1 MKIEIQD
8 LFNDWEEN
16 EVQLPEEQTNV
27 KAICSK
33 TMEKISATPK
43 KRHPLRT
50 VLIAAAAAVLLCGS
64 ALAVPAV
71 REAVGEVLGMKT
83 DRGSNAGYVTIDGV
97 TQNMKHYSVQLVI
110 TPAEDALTRFETVYR
125 PTYLPDGYIEDSGHV
140 GAVLSENRDL
150 PYEYTQAHF
159 GYLGRE
165 IDYENDDITVILTAP
180 TIQFDQLLAVDC
192 VENPDIMSEYF
203 SDIEAPETR
212 TVTLGG
218 VECQCVSGSEI
229 MQFENSTERV
239 ERKVVYWSDGNYV
252 FILRTLNAD
261 LSDKELGRIIAS
273 VEPLEDCSP
282 YLRIFNADWDV
293 EHDAIKTVYMP
304 TSMPK
309 GQKYVGGVAEDENGR
324 LMSRWSIQNSEGD
337 FIACLDLTQFTYKD
351 AYVLEI
357 MQRPEEETRII
368 NSTEVTFT
376 REIRHQEGGNAEIV
390 SAAWETDGYYFTA
403 VMDGTHV
410 EVDELAEIIA
420 SIEPNEELCVN
431 TGVPIEK
438 FYAPSSV
445 PADWEM
451 AICDMAVDSSSWC
464 VGYNIPQEN
473 TDDCYGY
480 CFLNQTTYNLCPLN
494 IRELL
499 LDETTESREINSH
512 NVSFYLDEKEAFA
525 AWQADGYYFLLT
537 INYGDSGHER
547 TIDEIAEIVASME
560 PVESEWA
567 RTMSCRPEESIET
580 YYLPKLSDEWDLVSG
595 RNDRDYEPV
604 SSFHWMSEDY
614 ASVYFTQR
622 CQRYPETSHIIDHD
636 PGAEYR
642 NVSSLGELG
651 FYTNN
656 GHTLVTWAQDGYTM
670 ELLCTDGDT
679 TKWTV
684 DDVAALV
691 ESVHSVEDITPYLIG
706 E

>member
-16 EVQLPEEQTNV
+16 EVHLPEEQTNV

-43 KRHPLRT
+43 KHHPLRT
-50 VLIAAAAAVLLCGS
+50 VLIAVAAAVLLCGS

-71 REAVGEVLGMKT
+71 REAIGEAIGIKT
-83 DRGSNAGYVTIDGV
+83 ERGSNQGYVTVDGE
-97 TQNMKHYSVQLVI
+97 TQSMKTYTIHPDISLD
-110 TPAEDALTRFETVYR
+110 ENALTRFEMVYR
-125 PTYLPDGYIEDSGHV
+125 PTYLPEGYAEDFGLVEAVPSESG
-140 GAVLSENRDL
+140 DL
-150 PYEYTQAHF
+150 PYEYTQASF
-159 GYLGRE
+159 TYLGRE
-165 IDYENDDITVILTAP
+165 LNYENDDIAVIATAP
-180 TIQFDQLLAVDC
+180 TIQFGQLLAVDC
-192 VENPDIMSEYF
+192 AANPDIMSEYF
-203 SDIEAPETR
+203 SDIDAPETR

-218 VECQCVSGSEI
+218 AECQCVSGSEI
-229 MQFENSTERV
+229 MQFDNSTERT

-252 FILRTLNAD
+252 FILRTFNAD
-261 LSDKELGRIIAS
+261 LSDQELGRIIAS
-273 VEPLEDCSP
+273 VAPLEDCSP
-282 YLRIFNADWDV
+282 YLRIYNAGENV

-337 FIACLDLTQFTYKD
+337 FIACLDLTQFTYRD
-351 AYVLEI
+351 ASVLEI
-357 MQRPEEETRII
+357 MHRSEEETRII

-376 REIRHQEGGNAEIV
+376 REIRHREGGDAEIV

-403 VMDGTHV
+403 VMDGNHV

-451 AICDMAVDSSSWC
+451 PLYNMAADSSMWA
-464 VGYNIPQEN
+464 VFYNIRPEN

-480 CFLNQTTYNLCPLN
+480 ASLSQATYNS
-494 IRELL
+494 ELL
-499 LDETTESREINSH
+499 PDEMTESREINSH
-512 NVSFYLDEKEAFA
+512 NVSFYLGEKKASA
-525 AWQADGYYFLLT
+525 AWQADGYYFQLS
-537 INYGDSGHER
+537 IDYGDSGHER

-580 YYLPKLSDEWDLVSG
+580 YYLPELSDEWDLVSG

-642 NVSSLGELG
+642 NFSSLGELG
-651 FYTNN
+651 FYIGN
-656 GHTLVTWAQDGYTM
+656 GSIDVSWEQDGYTM
-670 ELLCTDGDT
+670 ALFCTDGDT
-679 TKWTV
+679 TRWTV

-691 ESVHSVEDITPYLIG
+691 ESIHEVEDITPYLIDDQQPVG
-706 E
+706 